1 MEEVWSAGR
10 KFHLAPPYLN
20 RFEFSTEITI
30 SVDEGPNSHRANSVS
45 CGTGLWR
52 VFTAKTGS
60 FKFVIGEK
68 AVEPALST
76 RHL

>member
-10 KFHLAPPYLN
+10 KFHSAPPYLN
-20 RFEFSTEITI
+20 RFELSTEITLSI
-30 SVDEGPNSHRANSVS
+30 NEGPNSHRANSVR
-45 CGTGLWR
+45 CGTGLGR
-52 VFTAKTGS
+52 VLTAKTGS

-68 AVEPALST
+68 AVEPALTT